1 MDLVCILITIAFY
14 TIIAWVILSWVA
26 GVGRL
31 PWDHPV
37 RRVYTGIDKALQPV
51 LRPLRS
57 ALPPLRLGTV
67 ALDLSP
73 LVLIFGLMILQ
84 SVLCR

>member
-1 MDLVCILITIAFY
+1 MDLVCFIITIAY
-14 TIIAWVILSWVA
+14 WVIIAWVILSWVA

-31 PWDHPV
+31 PYDHPV
-37 RRVYTGIDKALQPV
+37 RRAYSAIDKALQPV

-73 LVLIFGLMILQ
+73 LVLIFGLIIIQ
-84 SVLCR
+84 AIIC

>member
-1 MDLVCILITIAFY
+1 MSLVCLVLEIAFW
-14 TIIAWVILSWVA
+14 AVVVWVILSWVA

-37 RRVYTGIDKALQPV
+37 RRVYSAIDRGLQPV

-57 ALPPLRLGTV
+57 AIPPVRLGAA

-73 LVLIFGLMILQ
+73 LILIFGLRILQ
-84 SVLCR
+84 AFIC

>member
-1 MDLVCILITIAFY
+1 VGLVCLVLEIAFW
-14 TIIAWVILSWVA
+14 AVVVWVILSWVA

-37 RRVYTGIDKALQPV
+37 RKVYTAIDGALQPV

-57 ALPPLRLGTV
+57 AIPPVRMGV
-67 ALDLSP
+67 AALDLSP
-73 LVLIFGLMILQ
+73 LILIFGLRIL
-84 SVLCR
+84 SAFIC

>member
-1 MDLVCILITIAFY
+1 MGLVCLVLEIAFWAV
-14 TIIAWVILSWVA
+14 IIWVVLSWVA

-37 RRVYTGIDKALQPV
+37 RRFYTAIDKGLQPV

-57 ALPPLRLGTV
+57 ALPPIRLGAA

-73 LVLIFGLMILQ
+73 LILIIGLQI
-84 SVLCR
+84 VRGFIC

>member
-1 MDLVCILITIAFY
+1 MDIICLVLTIAFY

-37 RRVYTGIDKALQPV
+37 RRVYTAIDKALQPV

-57 ALPPLRLGTV
+57 ALPPLRMGAV

-73 LVLIFGLMILQ
+73 LVLMFGLLILQ
-84 SVLCR
+84 SLLCN